1 MRARLAVPALALA
14 LAYAALPSAAHA
26 DTVAYTCETTATGMQ
41 QQINLDIELTVPTD
55 ATVGTQMTIGWR
67 GSYVGSTRLLAPTTG
82 VDGLKMYAYAGISGI
97 DRLTS
102 ATGVGQLGTVT
113 PGQPITLPATTV
125 ELRTTATSPGTGTV
139 HAAAVNFGPTP
150 QEPVIEC
157 EVADKDSLREYPLT
171 VGGTA
176 DPSSSPTPDESTG
189 SPTPDPGT
197 STPEDTTT
205 SPAPTTTRTVTET
218 PEGGVATGGGG
229 MAGPDGRVLVATGLL
244 LALAA
249 TGGLWLRRP
258 ARRTPNSP

>member
-1 MRARLAVPALALA
+1 MRVRLAVPAVALA
-14 LAYAALPSAAHA
+14 LAYTALPSAAHA
-26 DTVAYTCETTATGMQ
+26 DTVAYTCETVATGMQ
-41 QQINLDIELTVPTD
+41 QQISLDIELTVPTD

-67 GSYVGSTRLLAPTTG
+67 GSYVGSARLLAPTTAT
-82 VDGLKMYAYAGISGI
+82 DGQLKMYAYAGISGI

-125 ELRTTATSPGTGTV
+125 EMKTTANFPGTGTV

-150 QEPVIEC
+150 QERVIEC
-157 EVADKDSLREYPLT
+157 EVDDEESLREYPLT
-171 VGGTA
+171 VTGESTS
-176 DPSSSPTPDESTG
+176 PSPDETAG
-189 SPTPDPGT
+189 SETPDPDV

-205 SPAPTTTRTVTET
+205 SPASTTTRTVTELPT
-218 PEGGVATGGGG
+218 GGVATGGGG

-244 LALAA
+244 VVFAA

-258 ARRTPNSP
+258 ARRSPNGP

>member
-1 MRARLAVPALALA
+1 MRVRLAVPALALA

-26 DTVAYTCETTATGMQ
+26 DTVAYTCETTATGMR
-41 QQINLDIELTVPTD
+41 QQISLDIELTVPTD

-67 GSYVGSTRLLAPTTG
+67 GSYVGSARLLAPTTG
-82 VDGLKMYAYAGISGI
+82 LDGLKMYAYAGISGI

-102 ATGVGQLGTVT
+102 ATGAGELGTVT
-113 PGQPITLPATTV
+113 PGQAITLPATTV
-125 ELRTTATSPGTGTV
+125 EMRTTATSPGTGTV

-150 QEPVIEC
+150 QQRVIEC
-157 EVADKDSLREYPLT
+157 EVTDKDSLQEYPLT
-171 VGGTA
+171 VPGTGESTS
-176 DPSSSPTPDESTG
+176 PSPDETTG
-189 SPTPDPGT
+189 SPTPDPDT

-205 SPAPTTTRTVTET
+205 SPAPTTTKTVTET

-229 MAGPDGRVLVATGLL
+229 MAGPDGRLLVATGLL
-244 LALAA
+244 VVLAA